1 MESQFT
7 KLLQIGIIVEDLD
20 AAVKHYEEDFG
31 MGPWEIGG
39 SPDFP
44 DFKIDG
50 VLSGP
55 VTRAAFLKAFGM
67 ELELIEPTAPS
78 AYKTWLEE
86 HGPGIHHIAV
96 LTKDPTEKVLE
107 KCEKLTGKKT
117 WLRGTGESVGCDFS
131 YVDLTKELGIFVELY
146 NEDRSAQA
154 GHDY

>member
-1 MESQFT
+1 M
-7 KLLQIGIIVEDLD
+7 
-20 AAVKHYEEDFG
+20 KHYEEDFG
-31 MGPWEIGG
+31 IGPLGRSAG

-78 AYKTWLEE
+78 AYINLAGRARPRHSPHCGSDQRTPRRE
-86 HGPGIHHIAV
+86 
-96 LTKDPTEKVLE
+96 VLE